1 MENKIT
7 KFAGMYDKDMNE
19 EMYLLPEVEITEEQ
33 YNAIKDNLGVYGPG
47 RQVVIRHDGKFI
59 LKSDESSEDAKARID
74 MILVELGNE
83 KIFDT
88 GETDTP
94 ENGGDTPEEGGDDTP
109 EGTDPEVGE

>member
-19 EMYLLPEVEITEEQ
+19 EMYLLPEAEITEAQ

-59 LKSDESSEDAKARID
+59 LKSDESSEAAKARID

-88 GETDTP
+88 VVE
-94 ENGGDTPEEGGDDTP
+94 ETPEEGGDDTP
-109 EGTDPEVGE
+109 EGTDPEVGEE